1 MSGQMLVDEKLL
13 YEGMETLVTN
23 LGYSRAAKFVMSIGR
38 GKGDSV
44 EEFRNMWKGKSVDEI
59 CLEIEKAKK
68 KGEI

>member
-1 MSGQMLVDEKLL
+1 MLVDERLVR
-13 YEGMETLVTN
+13 EGMEVLVVN
-23 LGYSRAAKFVMSIGR
+23 LGYPKATKFIMNIGR

-44 EEFRNMWKGKSVDEI
+44 KEFRNMWKGKSVDEI